1 MKDVEAAGHLFDGRP
16 RREAT
21 ERFLADE
28 GHHLVIAYVDDVPAG
43 IVAGVEMTHPD
54 KGTEMFL
61 YELGV
66 DESFRGRGVGRALVS
81 ALADLARERGC
92 YGVWTITGEDNA
104 AALATYSRAGGVPEE
119 GQVMFD
125 WDLAGGAR
133 TSVPRSPTE
142 APPTE
147 GPPSQ
152 APITDPGHRT

>member
-1 MKDVEAAGHLFDGRP
+1 MEIRRISHVEAVKAAGHLFDTSP
-16 RREAT
+16 RQEAT

-28 GHHLVIAYVDDVPAG
+28 RHHLLIGYVDDVPAG
-43 IVAGVEMTHPD
+43 MVTGVEMTHPD

-104 AALATYSRAGGVPEE
+104 AALATYRRAGGVPEE
-119 GQVMFD
+119 EQVVLVWTFD
-125 WDLAGGAR
+125 Q
-133 TSVPRSPTE
+133 P
-142 APPTE
+142 
-147 GPPSQ
+147 
-152 APITDPGHRT
+152 